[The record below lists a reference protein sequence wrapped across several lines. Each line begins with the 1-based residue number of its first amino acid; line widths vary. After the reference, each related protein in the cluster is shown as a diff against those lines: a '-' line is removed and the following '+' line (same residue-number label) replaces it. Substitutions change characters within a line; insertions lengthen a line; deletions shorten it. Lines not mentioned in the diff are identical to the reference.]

1 MSPRITVLV
10 FLLCFPAAFSA
21 LDSGP
26 LDATSIQKPPS
37 RGRRSTDSEEMF
49 DDLVIGPPDATSTQ
63 KPPSRGGRSV
73 DSEEML
79 DDVTEEMFDEKDIYR
94 LAETGR

>member
-1 MSPRITVLV
+1 MGPRITVLV
-10 FLLCFPAAFSA
+10 FLLCLPAAFSA

-26 LDATSIQKPPS
+26 PDATSIQKPPS
-37 RGRRSTDSEEMF
+37 RGRRS
-49 DDLVIGPPDATSTQ
+49 
-63 KPPSRGGRSV
+63 V

-79 DDVTEEMFDEKDIYR
+79 DDATEEMFNEKDIYR